1 MSVRVVPNLPEW
13 FQQGNLFEIDVAE
26 KGTRFDAETLNIL
39 TICLGVMYGVN
50 GANKALKVMSQ
61 DNFEL
66 PKSSNIFS
74 NITALFSGLSHENKI
89 IQLEKY
95 LKDLTET
102 PEINNS
108 KQLIFFLE
116 LNHLY
121 EIN

>member
-1 MSVRVVPNLPEW
+1 M
-13 FQQGNLFEIDVAE
+13 
-26 KGTRFDAETLNIL
+26 
-39 TICLGVMYGVN
+39 
-50 GANKALKVMSQ
+50 
-61 DNFEL
+61 

-108 KQLIFFLE
+108 KQLFFFETPEINNSKQLFFFLE

-121 EIN
+121 E